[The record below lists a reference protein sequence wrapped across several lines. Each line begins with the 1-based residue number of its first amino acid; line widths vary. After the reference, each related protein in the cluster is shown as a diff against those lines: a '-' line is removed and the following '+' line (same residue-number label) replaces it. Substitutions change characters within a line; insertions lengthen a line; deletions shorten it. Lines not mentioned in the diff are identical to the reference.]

1 MAGRVLVVDD
11 EKMIVK
17 GLKFSLMQ
25 DYSVVDCAYDGEE
38 ALEYAKNNEYDII
51 LLDIMLPKIIS
62 MPADKRVFRCAYNYA
77 DS

>member
-38 ALEYAKNNEYDII
+38 ATKMAPS
-51 LLDIMLPKIIS
+51 LDPRSKPS
-62 MPADKRVFRCAYNYA
+62 V
-77 DS
+77 S